1 MANQLSTDIVF
12 LGAKRTAFGTFNGS
26 LQKLSA
32 TDLGVHAAKAA
43 LEQSG
48 VSPDDVDHVYFG
60 NVMQTSVDAIYLPR
74 HIGLKVGIPETV
86 PAVGVNR
93 LCGSGFESIT
103 AGAREILC
111 GDAQV
116 VLVGGTESMSQA
128 PHIIRGA
135 RTGYPLGRAPEMED
149 SLWSCLTDT
158 YTGMPMAIT
167 AENLAV
173 QYKISRSMCDEYAQ
187 RSQQAWGNA
196 QANGWFTD
204 EITPIELK
212 SRKGV
217 TVFDTDEHP
226 RPDASAEGLAKL
238 RAVFK
243 KDGVV
248 TAGNASGICDGAG
261 AMVISSRTFADEK
274 GLKPIGRLVNWGVSG
289 CDPNIMGIGPVPAA
303 RAALKRAGLGMGDM
317 DLIEVN
323 EAFAPQYL
331 ACEAAL
337 ELPREKTNVNGGAIA
352 LGHPLAAS
360 GTRIMTHLLYELRR
374 RGGRY
379 ALGSAC
385 IGGGQGIAVIVE
397 AL

>member
-1 MANQLSTDIVF
+1 MANKLSTDIVF
-12 LGAKRTAFGTFNGS
+12 LGAKRTAFGTFNGR

-32 TDLGVHAAKAA
+32 TDLGVHAAQAA
-43 LEQSG
+43 IAQSG
-48 VSPDDVDHVYFG
+48 ANVDDFGHVYFG
-60 NVMQTSVDAIYLPR
+60 NVMQTSKDAIYLAR
-74 HIGLKVGIPETV
+74 HIGLRTGLPQRV
-86 PAVGVNR
+86 PAVAVNR

-111 GDAQV
+111 GDADV

-128 PHIIRGA
+128 PHIVRGA
-135 RTGYPLGRAPEMED
+135 RTGFPLGRAPEMED

-167 AENLAV
+167 AENLAEK
-173 QYKISRSMCDEYAQ
+173 YEISREQCDQYAQ
-187 RSQQAWGNA
+187 RSQQAWGK
-196 QANGWFTD
+196 ANDDGFFKA
-204 EITPIELK
+204 EIAPIELK
-212 SRKGV
+212 TRKG
-217 TVFDTDEHP
+217 TSVFDVDEHP
-226 RPDASAEGLAKL
+226 RADASVEQMAKL
-238 RAVFK
+238 RPVFK

-261 AMVISSRTFADEK
+261 AMVISTMTYAEK
-274 GLKPIGRLVNWGVSG
+274 NSLSPIGRLVNWGVSG
-289 CDPNIMGIGPVPAA
+289 CDPTIMGIGPVPAA
-303 RAALKRAGLGMGDM
+303 RAALARSGLSISDM

-331 ACEAAL
+331 ACEKAL
-337 ELPREKTNVNGGAIA
+337 ELPREITNVNGGAIA
-352 LGHPLAAS
+352 LGHPLGAS
-360 GTRIMTHLLYELRR
+360 GTRITTHLLYELKR

-379 ALGSAC
+379 GLGSAC